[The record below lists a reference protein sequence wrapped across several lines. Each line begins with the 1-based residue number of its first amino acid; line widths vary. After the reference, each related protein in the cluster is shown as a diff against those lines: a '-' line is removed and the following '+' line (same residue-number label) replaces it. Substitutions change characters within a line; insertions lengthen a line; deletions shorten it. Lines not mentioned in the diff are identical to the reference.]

1 MTDRVTDHAE
11 RFFRGDT
18 PSGDLHR
25 LACKRHID
33 DLNESGSEFYFDENE
48 AAKVLKFAEKLTVAE
63 GERPAPVIL
72 LPEQAFDIGATF
84 GWKRKDNG
92 KRRFRRRYKCM
103 AKQNGKTF
111 ENGIMGTYIAAFGGY
126 NYGRL
131 FTAATKKRQARAAW
145 DEIAKFIR
153 ADPELAEYFKIK
165 EYAAVIECL
174 TNGCKL
180 EALSRE
186 GGLEHGFRS
195 IFASIDEIHQ
205 HRDNRIYKT
214 LYDGTR
220 ALAETLVS
228 MITTRGER
236 LNSFCKEMDDYCV
249 NILRGLAKAD
259 DFFVDIYALND
270 GDDIWNADNWFK
282 SNPFIA
288 SKPELFRVLQADAE
302 TARDMGGSDQR
313 DFMTMSLN
321 LWVERAEDI
330 FIDPTAWKECG
341 SERALEAFKDQTC
354 YVGLDLSSG
363 GDLTTLSLEFDKPD
377 GGVYI
382 WSHSYMPRGRFEEH
396 IITDTAP
403 YDLWERDGLIT
414 VTGGE
419 MDFKNDYKFILSDL
433 AELQKRYGLKFAGIG
448 LDPHNADGILAD
460 LEAFGCP
467 VVLITQSARS
477 LNDATEDLRLL
488 VKSRKVEYDRR
499 NELLTWSFLNASLT
513 RNSFDEVKIDKHGHK
528 GTSRVDPVDA
538 AVDAHALKLLS
549 QKNDTQPDPC
559 KEMED
564 YLKLMGWK

>member
-1 MTDRVTDHAE
+1 
-11 RFFRGDT
+11 
-18 PSGDLHR
+18 
-25 LACKRHID
+25 
-33 DLNESGSEFYFDENE
+33 
-48 AAKVLKFAEKLTVAE
+48 
-63 GERPAPVIL
+63 
-72 LPEQAFDIGATF
+72 
-84 GWKRKDNG
+84 
-92 KRRFRRRYKCM
+92 M